1 MSNQFLQLP
10 SDKRKSILD
19 EISETIERRPVILE
33 KDIWVCWTLQSIFS
47 IPDAHPM
54 AFKGGTSLT
63 KAYNAINRLSEDVD
77 ITLDYRAFAD
87 ECDPFADGV
96 SKNAIRRFSDRL
108 KVYVYQ
114 YATTVI
120 IPHIEA
126 QLKTLPGAEGCKVS
140 LLPDDETIRV
150 QYQPVVSEGGE
161 YVKPYVLVELGGRND
176 IEPNARHVVKTDI
189 ADFVDDLVLPSSEV
203 VVLSAERTFW
213 EKVTLMHVECH
224 REKTKNNPYRLSR
237 HWYDLKMLAGHDIGR
252 AAIGNRELL
261 EKVVRHKKVFFNASY
276 ANYDACLNGG
286 FRLVPDDES
295 LVELRKDYDRML
307 DTRMVYDETPPTFD
321 EIIADLRQL
330 ERTLNGG

>member
-1 MSNQFLQLP
+1 MPKQFLQLP
-10 SDKRKSILD
+10 PDKRGKIL
-19 EISETIERRPVILE
+19 EKIAKQIRREPVIVE

-63 KAYNAINRLSEDVD
+63 KAYDAINRLSEDVD

-96 SKNAIRRFSDRL
+96 SKNAIRRFADRL

-114 YATTVI
+114 YATAVI
-120 IPHIEA
+120 VPHIEA
-126 QLKTLPGAEGCKVS
+126 QLKTLPGAEECKVS

-150 QYQPVVSEGGE
+150 QYRSVIDEGGD
-161 YVKPYVLVELGGRND
+161 YVKPHVLVELGGRND
-176 IEPNARHVVKTDI
+176 IDPHVRYVVKTDV
-189 ADFVDDLVLPSSEV
+189 ADLVDDLVLPSSEV

-224 REKTKNNPYRLSR
+224 REKTKTNPYRLSR
-237 HWYDLKMLAGHDIGR
+237 HWYDLKMLAGCDIGK
-252 AAIGNRELL
+252 AAINNRALL

-276 ANYDACLNGG
+276 ANYDACLANE

-295 LVELRKDYDRML
+295 LEELRKDYNRML
-307 DTRMVYDETPPTFD
+307 DTQMIYDNPVPSFD
-321 EIIADLRQL
+321 EIIADIQKL

>member
-1 MSNQFLQLP
+1 MPDQFLHL
-10 SDKRKSILD
+10 SAA
-19 EISETIERRPVILE
+19 ERRRVLQEVFDLTKRPLKGLE
-33 KDIWVCWTLQSIFS
+33 KDVWVCWTLQNIFS

-54 AFKGGTSLT
+54 AFKGGTSLA
-63 KAYNAINRLSEDVD
+63 KVYGAINRLSEDVD

-87 ECDPFADGV
+87 ECDPFAEGV
-96 SKNAIRRFSDRL
+96 SKNAIRRFADRL

-126 QLKTLPGAEGCKVS
+126 QLKTLPGAEGCTVR
-140 LLPDDETIRV
+140 LLPDEETIQV
-150 QYQPVVSEGGE
+150 QYRSVFDGGDD
-161 YVKPYVLVELGGRND
+161 YIKPHILIELGGRND
-176 IEPNARHVVKTDI
+176 IDPHTRHVVKPDI
-189 ADFVDDLVLPSSEV
+189 SVLVDESALPTSEV
-203 VVLSAERTFW
+203 TVLSAERTFW

-252 AAIGNRELL
+252 AAISNRALL

-276 ANYDACLNGG
+276 ANYDACLAKQ

-295 LVELRKDYDRML
+295 IKELSNDYDRML
-307 DTRMVYDETPPTFD
+307 GTHMVYDEAPPTFD
-321 EIIADLRQL
+321 EIITDIRQL
-330 ERTLNGG
+330 ERTLNNG

>member
-1 MSNQFLQLP
+1 MPKQFLQLSP
-10 SDKRKSILD
+10 AERREMLGRISDK
-19 EISETIERRPVILE
+19 TIPSAQMLE
-33 KDIWVCWTLQSIFS
+33 KDVWVCWTLQSIFS

-63 KAYNAINRLSEDVD
+63 KVYSAINRLSEDVD

-96 SKNAIRRFSDRL
+96 SKNAIRRFADRL

-120 IPHIEA
+120 IPHIKT
-126 QLKTLPGAEGCKVS
+126 QLKTLPDTAQCEVS
-140 LLPDDETIRV
+140 LLSDEETIRV
-150 QYQPVVSEGGE
+150 QYQSVIDGGDD
-161 YVKPYVLVELGGRND
+161 YVKPHVLVELGGRND
-176 IEPNARHVVKTDI
+176 IDPHARYVVKADI
-189 ADFVDDLVLPSSEV
+189 ADFMDDLELPSSEV

-224 REKTKNNPYRLSR
+224 REKTKTNPYRLSR

-276 ANYDACLNGG
+276 ANYDACLTGN

-295 LVELRKDYDRML
+295 LNELSKDYDHML
-307 DTRMVYDETPPTFD
+307 STGMVYDNPAPTFD
-321 EIIADLRQL
+321 EIITDIRQL
-330 ERTLNGG
+330 EQTLNSG